1 MRSYSRDD
9 PQKILEEEAKALE
22 QFNKVRFL
30 HSQSYKNE
38 KKNFYFL

>member
-22 QFNKVRFL
+22 QFNKVGFR

-38 KKNFYFL
+38 KMFYFL